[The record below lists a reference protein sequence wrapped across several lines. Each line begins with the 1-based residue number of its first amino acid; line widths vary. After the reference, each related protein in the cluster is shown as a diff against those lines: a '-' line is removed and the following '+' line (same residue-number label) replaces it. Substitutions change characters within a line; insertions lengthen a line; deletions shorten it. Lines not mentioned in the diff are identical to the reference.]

1 VVDEPSKPLS
11 GGPPRWL
18 TSVRATLDAAPAPV
32 PVFFRDDDAGWR
44 DDRLDALLARFARA
58 GVPVDLAVIP
68 AALAPAAARRLRG
81 AVEGAGGRIGVHQH
95 GFAHRNH
102 ETEGRK
108 HEFGPSR
115 DHAAQRR
122 DIEAGRARL
131 AELLGPVVEP
141 VFTPPWNR
149 CTATTGR
156 CLAELGFAVLS
167 RMEGAEPFGLSG
179 LRELPVRVDWFAHRR
194 GTRLTRAELGD
205 RLAAAVA
212 APGPLGIMLH
222 HPVMDDAELD
232 DLDAL
237 LALLA
242 GHPRVRFGRIL
253 ALAREGPGHAPL

>member
-1 VVDEPSKPLS
+1 MVREPSDRLS
-11 GGPPRWL
+11 GGPPPWL
-18 TSVRATLDAAPAPV
+18 TSLQTALDAAPAPV
-32 PVFFRDDDAGWR
+32 AVFFRDDDAGWR
-44 DDRLDALLARFARA
+44 EDRLDALLQRFARA

-68 AALAPAAARRLRG
+68 DALDPAAARRLRRT
-81 AVEGAGGRIGVHQH
+81 VEDAGGRIGVHQH

-131 AELLGPVVEP
+131 AQLLGPVVEP

-156 CLAELGFAVLS
+156 CLAELGFEVLS
-167 RMEGAEPFGLSG
+167 RLAGDEPFGLPG

-194 GTRLTRAELGD
+194 GARLTRPQLGE
-205 RLAAAVA
+205 RLAAGAA

-222 HPVMDDAELD
+222 HAVMDDAELD

-242 GHPRVRFGRIL
+242 GHPRIRFGRIL
-253 ALAREGPGHAPL
+253 ALAPDAPAQAGG